1 MPTINGKALIR
12 DGKPLDR
19 VYSNGKIV
27 YGRNYI
33 LDTTNPKTQTSNGKD
48 NQDLYDKAR
57 FYKSLDQWAKT
68 DTQYKISFD
77 WNLKTVLTNDMVLK
91 LIINQSPWQNF
102 AVTIPANKLSG
113 HVDITFSLS
122 SAMISAKPTGLTF
135 RIMSQMAFGNTIT
148 YSNLFM
154 KSGTLGNYTPAP
166 EDYI

>member
-1 MPTINGKALIR
+1 MATINGKALVK

-27 YGRNYI
+27 YDRNYI
-33 LDTTNPKTQTSNGKD
+33 LDTGNPKTQTSNGKD
-48 NQDLYDKAR
+48 GQDLYDKAI
-57 FYKSLDQWAKT
+57 FYKSLDQWGRT
-68 DTQYKISFD
+68 DIQYIISFD
-77 WNLKTVLTNDMVLK
+77 WNLKTILTNDMVLR
-91 LIINQSPWQNF
+91 LIMNQSPWQNF

-122 SAMISAKPTGLTF
+122 SSMISAKPTSLTF
-135 RIMSQMAFGNTIT
+135 RIMSQMDSGNTIT

-154 KSGTLGNYTPAP
+154 KSGTLGNWTPAP